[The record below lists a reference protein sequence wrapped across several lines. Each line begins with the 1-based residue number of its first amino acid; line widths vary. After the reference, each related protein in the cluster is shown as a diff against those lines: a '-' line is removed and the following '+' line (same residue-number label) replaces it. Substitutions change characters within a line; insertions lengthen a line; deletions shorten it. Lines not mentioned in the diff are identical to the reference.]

1 MSIAEHVINMY
12 QTKLEAINHLLKT
25 ETDLKEIEKLNGQR
39 IFYEIQIEDERE
51 ILKIEEELH
60 QKQLER
66 VGKVTALGTFEVNS
80 KKLRITDPCYSKDV
94 WCAGTLDN
102 PMPGKWY
109 AYIQYRDEG
118 SWGIRN
124 STLFAV
130 HESYPEMHKLVLRG
144 YLYRNHL
151 ANLSKV
157 SVGVDSGQAGIFDED
172 SYPTDPTPSDRSY
185 RDDLKSFYNRCGI
198 QTIGDGKNVLYNEG
212 PKRVDTLQAGVVTE
226 GCVSLSGDGDGS
238 YRCFFDKNADG
249 FIDAVEISFY
259 HHDGEEDLENE
270 DDDELPEDN
279 ENDE

>member
-1 MSIAEHVINMY
+1 MSAAKHMIDMY
-12 QTKLEAINHLLKT
+12 QTKLEAINHLIKI
-25 ETDLKEIEKLNGQR
+25 ETDPKKIEELNSKR
-39 IFYEIQIEDERE
+39 IFYEIQVEDEKE
-51 ILKIEEELH
+51 NLKKDEELH

-80 KKLRITDPCYSKDV
+80 KKLRITDPCYSKDT

-102 PMPGKWY
+102 PMPGKWH
-109 AYIQYRDEG
+109 AFIQYRNEG
-118 SWGIRN
+118 TWGVRN

-130 HESYPEMHKLVLRG
+130 HESYAEMHKLVLRG
-144 YLYRNHL
+144 YLYQNHL
-151 ANLSKV
+151 ANLSKIN
-157 SVGVDSGQAGIFDED
+157 VGVDSGQAGIFDED
-172 SYPTDPTPSDRSY
+172 SYPEDPAPNDNSY
-185 RDDLKSFYNRCGI
+185 RDDPKAFYNRCGI
-198 QTIGDGKNVLYNEG
+198 QTIGDGKNRLWNEG
-212 PKRVDTLQAGVVTE
+212 PNRVDALQAGVVTE

-259 HHDGEEDLENE
+259 YHDGEEELE